1 MLRKLILLLLLSPLS
16 IGIAQKVELNIK
28 HPSEVTVGQQ
38 FTISVN
44 IESKSSLNNANLSD
58 FKPMSTDGFK
68 LLQNPYQQQG
78 YSSVNG
84 DATHYIKV
92 DYHLQATKTGNF
104 DLGKASVKAGDK
116 TIFSKNINIAVAKQ
130 SVNIKSSDDKDIFIR
145 VIPNRKSCYMGEPIS
160 ASIKIY
166 TSPKV
171 DITGYEAPTLPA
183 FDGFWREDI
192 EMETNHSTQF
202 IDGKR
207 YQVITVAKY
216 VLVPQKYGNLDLG
229 NFSIPLNI
237 RKQTGSKR
245 VRSFF
250 GIEEIPTYENMSMD
264 VKSPAVR
271 INVKALPAG
280 APADFKGIVGK
291 YKLDVS
297 LTKNEVKAD
306 EAITLQMK
314 VSGSGNLKLMPNPN
328 LSMPSDFENYD
339 PEVKNSFKVSTS
351 GISGSK
357 KISYLMIPRYEGN
370 YTIPAVSFSYF
381 DPSQKKYKTLSKGPF
396 EINVLAGDGSSA
408 PALIDRPTVNQRDVK
423 VLGKDIRYIKTD
435 VPEPT
440 KESVTWFG
448 SISFYSSYIGSLSIA
463 ALLFFFLNKRKNDQ
477 ENVVEYK
484 AKNAGKQV
492 QKRLKTAKTFL
503 DQNNSTS
510 FYKELLL
517 VTEGYLEDKLK
528 IGKSSIT
535 QESIKEILTQQKVS
549 AETIEK
555 LLALRGHCE
564 MAQYAPVGG
573 ESAMQKQY
581 DTAVEVMMA
590 LQTSLKKS

>member
-16 IGIAQKVELNIK
+16 IAIAQKVQLNIK

-44 IESKSSLNNANLSD
+44 IESKNSLNNVNLSD
-58 FKPMSTDGFK
+58 YKPMSIEGFK

-78 YSSVNG
+78 YNSING
-84 DATHYIKV
+84 DATHYIKI
-92 DYHLQATKTGNF
+92 DYHLQATKTGRF
-104 DLGKASVKAGDK
+104 ELGNATVKASGKV
-116 TIFSKNINIAVAKQ
+116 ISSKQVNIVVAKQ
-130 SVNIKSSDDKDIFIR
+130 SVNIKSNDDKDIFIR

-171 DITGYEAPTLPA
+171 DITGNDSPSLPA

-192 EMETNHSTQF
+192 DMDLQQSTQF
-202 IDGKR
+202 IDGKK
-207 YQVITVAKY
+207 YKVLTVAKY

-245 VRSFF
+245 VRTFF
-250 GIEEIPTYENMSMD
+250 GIEEVPTYENLSIN

-280 APADFKGIVGK
+280 APADFNGAVGK

-297 LTKNEVKAD
+297 LTKNKVKAD

-396 EINVLAGDGSSA
+396 EINVLAGDGSSS

-423 VLGKDIRYIKTD
+423 ILGKDIRYIKTD

-590 LQTSLKKS
+590 LQTSLKKN

>member
-1 MLRKLILLLLLSPLS
+1 
-16 IGIAQKVELNIK
+16 
-28 HPSEVTVGQQ
+28 
-38 FTISVN
+38 
-44 IESKSSLNNANLSD
+44 
-58 FKPMSTDGFK
+58 
-68 LLQNPYQQQG
+68 
-78 YSSVNG
+78 
-84 DATHYIKV
+84 
-92 DYHLQATKTGNF
+92 
-104 DLGKASVKAGDK
+104 
-116 TIFSKNINIAVAKQ
+116 
-130 SVNIKSSDDKDIFIR
+130 
-145 VIPNRKSCYMGEPIS
+145 
-160 ASIKIY
+160 
-166 TSPKV
+166 
-171 DITGYEAPTLPA
+171 
-183 FDGFWREDI
+183 
-192 EMETNHSTQF
+192 
-202 IDGKR
+202 
-207 YQVITVAKY
+207 
-216 VLVPQKYGNLDLG
+216 
-229 NFSIPLNI
+229 
-237 RKQTGSKR
+237 
-245 VRSFF
+245 
-250 GIEEIPTYENMSMD
+250 
-264 VKSPAVR
+264 
-271 INVKALPAG
+271 
-280 APADFKGIVGK
+280 
-291 YKLDVS
+291 
-297 LTKNEVKAD
+297 
-306 EAITLQMK
+306 
-314 VSGSGNLKLMPNPN
+314 
-328 LSMPSDFENYD
+328 MPSDFENYD
-339 PEVKNSFKVSTS
+339 PEVKNSFKASTS

-396 EINVLAGDGSSA
+396 EINVLAGDGSSS
-408 PALIDRPTVNQRDVK
+408 PAHIDRPTVNQRDVK
-423 VLGKDIRYIKTD
+423 ILGKDIRYIKTD